1 MAKRAFILGDIHFG
15 VRANSMEWFEITRSY
30 FEDFFIPMLKQN
42 YRKGDI
48 FIQLGDVFDNR
59 QSVNLKFN
67 NYAVDLFYRIGQI
80 IETHVIVGNHDI
92 YFKNS
97 NSVSSLDAFKFIPNI
112 HIYKE
117 PAVIDFDKAKCL
129 MLPWCPT
136 PEIETEYLIQFNKKA
151 DYVFSHSEM
160 RGLMLNRKVKQ
171 DHGTDIDEF
180 SHYKKVFSGHIHYS
194 QVKNNIIMAG
204 NAYQMTRSD
213 GDNKKGVYILDF
225 ETGEHEFI
233 ENTHSP
239 KFVKLNLSKILD
251 TPIGEIKKMMHNN
264 FVDLYIASDIP
275 IKYNLSGF
283 MAQVQSE
290 ARKIEPNIY
299 DEKTYIDIE
308 NINEE
313 IQNGYKN
320 FNIINLCSKFVEGMN
335 VDSDIKDRMNKQIM
349 QLYTECINNYKTDEN

>member
-1 MAKRAFILGDIHFG
+1 LLKERSKSGDI
-15 VRANSMEWFEITRSY
+15 
-30 FEDFFIPMLKQN
+30 L
-42 YRKGDI
+42 
-48 FIQLGDVFDNR
+48 IQLGDVFDNR
-59 QSVNLKFN
+59 QSLNIRVQYLAIKYFE
-67 NYAVDLFYRIGQI
+67 I
-80 IETHVIVGNHDI
+80 ISKILPTYIIAGNHDCFNKSTNEI
-92 YFKNS
+92 
-97 NSVSSLDAFKFIPNI
+97 SSLECLKFIPNI

-117 PAVIDFDKAKCL
+117 PTVIDFGKAKCL
-129 MLPWCPT
+129 MLPWCSSPEM
-136 PEIETEYLIQFNKKA
+136 EIEYLSNFNKKA

-171 DHGTDIDEF
+171 EHGTDIDEF
-180 SHYKKVFSGHIHYS
+180 SSYKKVYSGHIHYS
-194 QVKNNIIMAG
+194 QIKNNIIMAG

-213 GDNKKGVYILDF
+213 CDNKKGVYILDF
-225 ETGEHEFI
+225 EKNEHEFI

-239 KFVKLNLSKILD
+239 KFVKLNLSNILD
-251 TPIGEIKKMMHNN
+251 IPIGKIKKMMHNN

-320 FNIINLCSKFVEGMN
+320 FNLINLCSKFVEGMN
-335 VDSDIKDRMNKQIM
+335 VDSDIKDKMNKQIM
-349 QLYTECINNYKTDEN
+349 QLYNECINNYKTDEN